1 MQRYRLAI
9 VTAVVWA
16 IADWA
21 LAVPVVI
28 DPGQGGVT
36 LAAGGTTAA
45 ELSGITFAGGT
56 TYYAVGDDGQ
66 PTIWELAVALDAV
79 TGWITSAAVT
89 GGSAASLGSD
99 SEGIAFRAATGSVFV
114 ADEVASTIREF
125 RLADGSQVG
134 SVAVPAIF
142 APANVQ
148 ANRGLESLAYG
159 PGGLWTANEEAVL
172 PDGPLASTT
181 TGSWVRIQR
190 FGVDLEAA
198 GQWAYRTD
206 PISALSG
213 LTTAERS
220 GVVDVLPWSATELLV
235 LERELGGAFPRFRSR
250 LYLVDTTLASDVS
263 DVASLESGGFSPLAK
278 TLLWERLF
286 SAANF
291 EGMTFGPPLADGS
304 RSLLLISD
312 NGGGLAQQLYAV
324 SVVPEPSVLPLVSVG
339 AAAAWWVLRRRL

>member
-36 LAAGGTTAA
+36 
-45 ELSGITFAGGT
+45 
-56 TYYAVGDDGQ
+56 
-66 PTIWELAVALDAV
+66 
-79 TGWITSAAVT
+79 
-89 GGSAASLGSD
+89 
-99 SEGIAFRAATGSVFV
+99 
-114 ADEVASTIREF
+114 
-125 RLADGSQVG
+125 
-134 SVAVPAIF
+134 
-142 APANVQ
+142 
-148 ANRGLESLAYG
+148 
-159 PGGLWTANEEAVL
+159 
-172 PDGPLASTT
+172 
-181 TGSWVRIQR
+181 
-190 FGVDLEAA
+190 
-198 GQWAYRTD
+198 
-206 PISALSG
+206 
-213 LTTAERS
+213 
-220 GVVDVLPWSATELLV
+220 
-235 LERELGGAFPRFRSR
+235 
-250 LYLVDTTLASDVS
+250 
-263 DVASLESGGFSPLAK
+263 LAK

-339 AAAAWWVLRRRL
+339 AAAAWWVLRRRP